1 MTKFFLKNSHCDL
14 DLNPITLKREL
25 VRGIVIFNICVKLYR
40 NWIINAVA
48 RAMPKGEH
56 TNERTYLRTYVL
68 TYILTGQTLY
78 PLHKFVARGDNK
90 VSGSQ
95 SEIESDISD
104 LSLSESMETATT
116 VTTTDEP
123 GPEVE
128 NVSTYVTLSDTH
140 WQKISDL
147 MQASFQ
153 PQMVQ
158 IIQESFKS
166 QVSDLVSSFVQGVLQ
181 GLQTKV
187 ATFENENADL
197 KNRVTSL
204 ETALDNAE
212 QYSRRNCFKISGV
225 PDTTELSTDDYVC
238 NLARAIDVDLT
249 IDDIDRSHRLS
260 KPHTGADQRAKPRD
274 IIVKFISYRKR
285 ASFYKACI
293 LTKSRGFQC
302 VFVNERL
309 TRDVPFIPYLYLT
322 DGNQTKNTYNVLRRL
337 QNDIN

>member
-1 MTKFFLKNSHCDL
+1 MSST
-14 DLNPITLKREL
+14 PIKITVSSKKREL
-25 VRGIVIFNICVKLYR
+25 TSPDFSTDTK
-40 NWIINAVA
+40 
-48 RAMPKGEH
+48 K
-56 TNERTYLRTYVL
+56 
-68 TYILTGQTLY
+68 
-78 PLHKFVARGDNK
+78 NK

-104 LSLSESMETATT
+104 LSLSETMETATT

-128 NVSTYVTLSDTH
+128 NVSTQVTLSDTH
-140 WQKISDL
+140 LQKISDL

-158 IIQESFKS
+158 IVQESFKS
-166 QVSDLVSSFVQGVLQ
+166 QVSDLVSSIVQGVLQ

-187 ATFENENADL
+187 ATLENENADL

-212 QYSRRNCFKISGV
+212 QYSRRNCLKISGV
-225 PDTTELSTDDYVC
+225 PETTELSTDDYVC

-249 IDDIDRSHRLS
+249 IDDIDRSHRLG

-285 ASFYKACI
+285 ASFYKARI
-293 LTKSRGFQC
+293 LTKSRGFQG
-302 VFVNERL
+302 VFINEHL
-309 TRDVPFIPYLYLT
+309 TKTRAKLLYEARRRVKSKQLKSAWSS
-322 DGNQTKNTYNVLRRL
+322 DGTVMIKLNDADPESNFDGTVLRVSAERDL
-337 QNDIN
+337 PAYVPLPV